1 MAHLAAAGGHDPDTT
16 ETYLPPRLEGYEVRR
31 CLGTGGSAA
40 VWLVANS
47 GTGTER
53 ALKVL
58 AGNPAR
64 EREDDQYEIRREM
77 AILSRHSHPHLIA
90 IHQFLD
96 TDQGPA
102 LLMDYA
108 SGGSVGQLVAARGP
122 LPVGE
127 VVTMLTPIAQALA
140 YLHENGVTHGD
151 VSPGNVLFT
160 SEGMPLLSDL
170 GVSRLLGEA
179 AGAEHGTPGFAPV
192 NGDLQ
197 GRSGPNADV
206 YALGALAWY
215 ALTGRV
221 PAATASRPPLSVL
234 IPGVPTELTTLIESA
249 LSESAQDRPS
259 ASEFAR
265 MVYHCAQA
273 QPVDLVPSAH
283 ITVLPELRT
292 RRSVHQQPEKK
303 GFFRKPRRKSAPT
316 TKSRHLR
323 FTWMLSSGAAMLVLI
338 GLITG
343 FVIIQEPDRPS
354 AETVPASTATS
365 TGSSGPDEGSLGRGV
380 QEQSS
385 FDLLLKKT
393 RSDDP
398 VKALAALAELR
409 AEAYQ
414 QGDPAMLAHV
424 NAEGSAAMKADLPPL
439 EALKSTGHKLAGLS
453 FTLENIDVQPG
464 ASAKITHVEATV
476 VTSGY
481 TEEDAA
487 GRKIREEKSESTRQ
501 FVFTL
506 RQLPDGWRI
515 SDVTEPAGDTE

>member
-1 MAHLAAAGGHDPDTT
+1 MAAGGWDSETT

-31 CLGTGGSAA
+31 CLGIGGSAA

-58 AGNPAR
+58 AGNPVR
-64 EREDDQYEIRREM
+64 ESGDDQYEMRREM

-127 VVTMLTPIAQALA
+127 VVTMLTPIAQALS

-151 VSPGNVLFT
+151 VAPGNVLFT

-179 AGAEHGTPGFAPV
+179 PGGESGTPGFVPAYGAP
-192 NGDLQ
+192 Q
-197 GRSGPNADV
+197 GRSGPGADV

-215 ALTGRV
+215 SLTGRV

-234 IPGVPTELTTLIESA
+234 VPGVSTELMTLIESA
-249 LSESAQDRPS
+249 LCENPSGRPS
-259 ASEFAR
+259 AAEFSR
-265 MVYHCAQA
+265 LVYHCADA

-292 RRSVHQQPEKK
+292 RRSVHQQPAKK
-303 GFFRKPRRKSAPT
+303 SLFRKPGKKSAPT
-316 TKSRHLR
+316 TKRNPR
-323 FTWMLSSGAAMLVLI
+323 RTWMLSTGAAMFVLI
-338 GLITG
+338 GLATG
-343 FVIIQEPDRPS
+343 FVIIHEPDRPV
-354 AETVPASTATS
+354 ADTAPTPTATTTAS
-365 TGSSGPDEGSLGRGV
+365 TGSDADSVVRDAEEGSGL
-380 QEQSS
+380 
-385 FDLLLKKT
+385 DLLLKRT

-398 VKALAALAELR
+398 VEALAALAQLR
-409 AEAYQ
+409 AESYQ
-414 QGDPAMLAHV
+414 QGDPAMLVHV
-424 NAEGSAAMKADLPPL
+424 NAEGSAAMKADLPRL
-439 EALKSTGHKLAGLS
+439 EALESTGNKLAGLS
-453 FTLENIDVQPG
+453 FTLEHIAVQPRSSEK
-464 ASAKITHVEATV
+464 ATYVEAMV

-487 GRKIREEKSESTRQ
+487 GRKIRVEKAGSTQ
-501 FVFTL
+501 QLVFTL
-506 RQLPDGWRI
+506 RQMTDGWRI
-515 SDVTEPAGDTE
+515 TDVTEPAGDT